1 MAYNLLDAQEL
12 SQLKAHEPNRFS
24 YITQGGEFLNIQGL
38 DLLPIEDIDEAKL
51 NEAARIMRGFIF
63 SMLEK
68 SKSGHPG
75 GSSGKVEQ
83 FLGMILGGAF
93 AFDAL
98 DPKNTGRD
106 RVVWSAGHCS
116 PGLYSGLTLLYESLK
131 QQGRSFDKDILR
143 TVMAEDLP
151 RFRKYDGPQGH
162 IENYC
167 PLSDIATGP
176 SGHGMPSAGGIAI
189 AHKSSGLDTTVWTF
203 MGDAESEEG
212 MTYEARNVLATM
224 GIDNM
229 VVSLD
234 YNHFGIDGAIEEVVK
249 TPYIN
254 HWLGLGWNVIEI
266 NGHNVLECVYA
277 YRLAKNKVFNN
288 GNPTV
293 VIAHTLKGK
302 CYGAVENS
310 CKSHGAPAKYDDYIQ
325 IMKSLGFAIP
335 GVEGQA
341 EKDIEVVLNA
351 ITPELSQYIVERLD
365 AAKKLVKTEEENIAR
380 MKSRMGDRPLLN
392 PMTIKRPDV
401 LPPELVFEQGSNVAT
416 RKASQAFFEWLMKQ
430 SAFFW
435 SGAGD
440 LSGSVLI
447 AKSEEVYGVINRDN
461 PLGRG
466 VRFGIAEQN
475 MAMMSAAMTADRL
488 PGGFAPVCVFGTYA
502 VFSSMMTNAV
512 RLMCIGNHLYPEH
525 KGFFIMLSA
534 HDGPETGEDGP
545 THQGLYWMSMFNAY
559 PGIKVYKPT
568 DANETIEMLFYALEK
583 GEPIALSITRPDVLV
598 LKRENGVPPAREAV
612 NGAYVYRN
620 YQENGDRKVV
630 LVISG
635 MQVLLNTLATLREL
649 EAQGLD
655 IKILVVT
662 SPELF
667 EELRKTDRAK
677 ADSIFSD
684 EERERAVAIH
694 AGWKGFLYPFLL
706 PGDYVEKSICIDT
719 YLKSGTVDQVYELAK
734 LTSEDIKG
742 KVMGALKTKMLESKV
757 EVLNEF

>member
-1 MAYNLLDAQEL
+1 MSYNLLENE
-12 SQLKAHEPNRFS
+12 QLHKLKSKEPERFHH
-24 YITQGGEFLNIQGL
+24 IMHGGKFLKIQDV
-38 DLLPIEDIDEAKL
+38 DLAPIEGIDVEKL
-51 NEAARIMRGFIF
+51 NEVARIMRGFIF
-63 SMLEK
+63 SMLDQ

-83 FLGMILGGAF
+83 FLGMVFGGAM
-93 AFDAL
+93 AFDPL

-116 PGLYSGLTLLYESLK
+116 PGLYSGLTLIYESLK
-131 QQGRSFDKDILR
+131 KTGIDFDTEKLHAVI
-143 TVMAEDLP
+143 MKHLP
-151 RFRKYDGPQGH
+151 RFRQFDGPQGH
-162 IENYC
+162 IENYY

-176 SGHGMPSAGGIAI
+176 SGHGMPSAGGLAI
-189 AHKSSGLDTTVWTF
+189 THKSSGLDTTVFVF

-229 VVSLD
+229 IVSLD
-234 YNHFGIDGAIEEVVK
+234 YNHYGIDGAIEEVVAS
-249 TPYIN
+249 PYVN

-266 NGHNVLECVYA
+266 NGHNILETTYA
-277 YRLAKNKVFNN
+277 YRLAKQKIFGN

-293 VIAHTLKGK
+293 VIAHSWKGK

-310 CKSHGAPAKYDDYIQ
+310 FKSHGSPAKHEDYVQ
-325 IMKSLGFAIP
+325 IMKDLGFDVP
-335 GVEGQA
+335 GLEG
-341 EKDIEVVLNA
+341 DIVADMQVVLDA
-351 ITPELSQYIVERLD
+351 ITPELAHYIVERLD
-365 AAKKLVKTEEENIAR
+365 LAKSHIKSEAENIAL
-380 MKSRMGDRPLLN
+380 MKSKLGDRPLVN
-392 PMTIKRPDV
+392 PLTIKRPDV
-401 LPPELVFEQGSNVAT
+401 LPPELTFEPGSKVAT

-447 AKSEEVYGVINRDN
+447 AKSEEVYGLITRDN
-461 PLGRG
+461 PYGRG
-466 VRFGIAEQN
+466 IRFGIAEQN
-475 MAMMSAAMTADRL
+475 MAMMSSAMTADRL
-488 PGGFAPVCVFGTYA
+488 PGGFAPVSVFGTYA
-502 VFSSMMTNAV
+502 VFTSMMTNAV
-512 RLMCIGNHLYPEH
+512 RLVCIGNHLYPEH
-525 KGFFIMLSA
+525 KGFFVMLAA

-545 THQGLYWMSMFNAY
+545 THQGLYWMSMFTAY

-568 DANETIEMLFYALEK
+568 DAQETIEMLFHALET
-583 GEPIALSITRPDVLV
+583 GEPIALSVTRPDVPV

-612 NGAYVYRN
+612 NGAYTYRN
-620 YQENGDRKVV
+620 YQENGGRKVV
-630 LVISG
+630 LAISG
-635 MQVLLNTLATLREL
+635 MQVLLNTLETLPDL
-649 EAQGLD
+649 ESQGLD

-667 EELRKTDRAK
+667 EDLRKTDRLK

-684 EERERAVAIH
+684 DERERTIAIH

-719 YLKSGTVDQVYELAK
+719 YLKSGTVPQVYDLAK

-742 KVMGALKTKMLESKV
+742 KIMNALEKNIMEERVGLV
-757 EVLNEF
+757 V